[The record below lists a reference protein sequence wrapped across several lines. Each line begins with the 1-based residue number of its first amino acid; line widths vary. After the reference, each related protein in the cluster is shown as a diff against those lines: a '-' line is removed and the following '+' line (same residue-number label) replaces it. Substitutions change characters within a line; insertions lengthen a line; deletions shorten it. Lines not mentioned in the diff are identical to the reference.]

1 MKEDGAIER
10 FEREQR
16 RLRMERLQ
24 EPRLLLVGEIEAQA
38 PEVPG
43 WGGGTW
49 AVYSVGCCWWTTRP
63 ADLGHVDAAPLPT
76 KTGAGRGLPCCPHC
90 GSMLLQA
97 PLADFL
103 KAARA
108 EPGHY
113 GPGGL
118 LTLARAWAG
127 NATTCHRGWAEYDRR
142 DAPPL
147 SYRIGGRHG

>member
-1 MKEDGAIER
+1 MKADEAVER

-16 RLRMERLQ
+16 RLRMMQSSQHPLT
-24 EPRLLLVGEIEAQA
+24 LLGEIEAQA

-43 WGGGTW
+43 WGGGKW

-63 ADLGHVDAAPLPT
+63 ADLGHRDV
-76 KTGAGRGLPCCPHC
+76 KGVGQGLPCCPHC

-118 LTLARAWAG
+118 WTLARAWAG
-127 NATTCHRGWAEYDRR
+127 YAETCHRGWAEYDRR
-142 DAPPL
+142 DAPNP
-147 SYRIGGRHG
+147 YRIGGRHG

>member
-1 MKEDGAIER
+1 MKADEAVEQ

-16 RLRMERLQ
+16 RLRMMQSSQHPLT
-24 EPRLLLVGEIEAQA
+24 LLGEIEAQA

-43 WGGGTW
+43 WGGGKW

-63 ADLGHVDAAPLPT
+63 ADLGHRDV
-76 KTGAGRGLPCCPHC
+76 KEVGQGLPCCPHC

-118 LTLARAWAG
+118 GTLARAWAG
-127 NATTCHRGWAEYDRR
+127 NVETCHRGWAEYDRR
-142 DAPPL
+142 DAPNP
-147 SYRIGGRHG
+147 YRIGGRHG